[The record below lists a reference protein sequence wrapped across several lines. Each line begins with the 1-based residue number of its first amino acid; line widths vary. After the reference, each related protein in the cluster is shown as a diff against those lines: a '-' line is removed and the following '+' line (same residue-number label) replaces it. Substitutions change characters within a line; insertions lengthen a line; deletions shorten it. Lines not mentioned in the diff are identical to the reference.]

1 MARTPF
7 KLRSSGPFKMMGS
20 SPMQQSQKKKD
31 AAKRATYNEAIDS
44 VTGDMTDEQL
54 RDMSVRQHGGSANKW
69 NVSHATLTKQRNS
82 KKNATKVVPIEEE
95 KKVVVPKVLEVNQGK
110 KASPAKGKFI
120 DAIKKG
126 NFRDAGNTL
135 KHEIKGIG
143 SGIKAALKDDY
154 NTTSKARDI
163 EHAYNWTKNRSAEK
177 QRVKD
182 AGLEWK
188 DRKKENN

>member
-1 MARTPF
+1 MKGHVLPGIKQRVEESPVKQKTIKELDNKAAINIEPPHIYKPITKEEAEAYKKTPD
-7 KLRSSGPFKMMGS
+7 KKTPDKKTL
-20 SPMQQSQKKKD
+20 KKD
-31 AAKRATYNEAIDS
+31 S
-44 VTGDMTDEQL
+44 P
-54 RDMSVRQHGGSANKW
+54 
-69 NVSHATLTKQRNS
+69 
-82 KKNATKVVPIEEE
+82 VP
-95 KKVVVPKVLEVNQGK
+95 
-110 KASPAKGKFI
+110 GKFI

>member
-1 MARTPF
+1 MKGHVLPGIKQRVEESPVKQKTIKELDNKAAINIEPPHIYKPITKEEAEAYKKTPD
-7 KLRSSGPFKMMGS
+7 KKTL
-20 SPMQQSQKKKD
+20 KKD
-31 AAKRATYNEAIDS
+31 S
-44 VTGDMTDEQL
+44 P
-54 RDMSVRQHGGSANKW
+54 
-69 NVSHATLTKQRNS
+69 
-82 KKNATKVVPIEEE
+82 VP
-95 KKVVVPKVLEVNQGK
+95 
-110 KASPAKGKFI
+110 GKFI